1 MWTRESLKNEAK
13 STFAACRGNSILV
26 CLIVGLVS
34 GGGSGAS
41 SSSSS
46 SNLSGN
52 MSGGISVETVLAILA
67 VALGVSVITIALQI
81 LVTNLLSVGSSH
93 FFLSSRVKPSS
104 VEMLLFPFKNG
115 RYGKVLG
122 AMFMT
127 NLFIGLWSL
136 LFVIPGIY
144 KAYQYRMVPYLLAEN
159 PEMGYQ
165 RAIELSKAMMDGEKM
180 NAFVLDLSFL
190 GWYILSIFTCGIL
203 AIVYVSPYQAHTN
216 AGLYIALREKA
227 VNSGLV
233 NPAELYAVVQG

>member
-1 MWTRESLKNEAK
+1 MWTRESLKSEAK
-13 STFAACRGNSILV
+13 NTFATCRGNSILV

-34 GGGSGAS
+34 GVGSGAS
-41 SSSSS
+41 GRSSSD
-46 SNLSGN
+46 
-52 MSGGISVETVLAILA
+52 MSGGSMSVEAAIAIL
-67 VALGVSVITIALQI
+67 VIALGASVITIALQI
-81 LVTNLLSVGSSH
+81 LVTNLLCVGSSH

-159 PEMGYQ
+159 PEMGYK

-203 AIVYVSPYQAHTN
+203 AIVYVSPYQEHTN